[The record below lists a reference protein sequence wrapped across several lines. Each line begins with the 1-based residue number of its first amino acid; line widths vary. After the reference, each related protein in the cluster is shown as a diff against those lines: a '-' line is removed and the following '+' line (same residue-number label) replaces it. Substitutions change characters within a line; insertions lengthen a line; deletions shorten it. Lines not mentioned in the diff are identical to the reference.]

1 MPVRPLLSLLLLVC
15 LAGCAAS
22 RLTLTGHPLAGRV
35 WDVAQ
40 QRFITPEEAETRIAA
55 ADIALLGEIH
65 DNPAHH
71 RLQARLLQR
80 AGEQGRRPAL
90 AMEQFDS
97 EWQAAIDAARA
108 SSSSAAAVAKAGR
121 ISTGWEWPLYK
132 PLVAYA
138 LKLQLPIVAANFSRS
153 RTKAVFAGGH
163 AALGDGEAGRLGLDQ
178 AWTAAQ
184 NAGMRRLLVEGHCG
198 DDSPV
203 IDKLIPV
210 QRARDAYMADA
221 ILARS
226 GAGVVATIGR
236 VHARAD
242 IGVPLYLQRRAP
254 EKRVLSL
261 GLVEVME
268 GNSDPADYADAAPG
282 IHDLVW
288 FTPAAARPDP
298 CREMPKVT
306 K

>member
-1 MPVRPLLSLLLLVC
+1 MRPLLSLLLLAC

-22 RLTLTGHPLAGRV
+22 RLTLTEHPLANRV
-35 WDVAQ
+35 WDVAG
-40 QRFITPEEAETRIAA
+40 QRLIPAEEAESRIAA
-55 ADIALLGEIH
+55 ADIALLGEVH

-71 RLQARLLQR
+71 RIQARLLQR
-80 AGEQGRRPAL
+80 ASAQGRRPAL

-97 EWQAAIDAARA
+97 EWQAAIDEARA
-108 SSSSAAAVAKAGR
+108 TTSSPAAVAKAGR
-121 ISTGWEWPLYK
+121 ISSGWEWPLYK
-132 PLVAYA
+132 PLVALA
-138 LKLQLPIVAANFSRS
+138 LKLQLPIVATNFSRT
-153 RTKAVFAGGH
+153 RTRAVFAGGH
-163 AALGDGEAGRLGLDQ
+163 AALGSGEVGRLALDQ
-178 AWTAAQ
+178 AWTPTQ

-210 QRARDAYMADA
+210 QRTRDAYMADA

-226 GAGVVATIGR
+226 GAGAVATIGR

-261 GLVEVME
+261 GLVEVTE
-268 GNSDPADYADAAPG
+268 GRFDPAAYAETAPG

-298 CREMPKVT
+298 CLEKPEIPSK
-306 K
+306 